1 MSTKTRTYL
10 FIGWMNSTTPFQSNV
25 SAMSLSTATLPSH
38 NLARI
43 LIDSRIGQYAAVLSG
58 DFKGWQGRLVR
69 LTDATAT
76 IECPGRKGLCFAVG
90 ICHLNLNVLLIICS
104 QNPDFS
110 LAGDRLQTSY
120 VGQSLMCPLTPPP
133 RLLTPPS
140 LFLLDGDMT
149 SHPNMVRIPESL
161 T

>member
-1 MSTKTRTYL
+1 MCTYLHIYHDIMSTKTRTYL

-76 IECPGRKGLCFAVG
+76 IECPGRQQQPEITRPLKDF
-90 ICHLNLNVLLIICS
+90 VLL
-104 QNPDFS
+104 
-110 LAGDRLQTSY
+110 
-120 VGQSLMCPLTPPP
+120 
-133 RLLTPPS
+133 
-140 LFLLDGDMT
+140 
-149 SHPNMVRIPESL
+149 
-161 T
+161 